1 MLMSMY
7 NSSSPLTND
16 DLDLAFSQGHFAAV
30 FQPKI
35 SLIDGRTLGVESY
48 IRWYHPEYGTLLPG
62 EFLDFVAAAGRMED
76 LNDLMLHEAA
86 RVASLWRSDRRHW
99 TVTVNL
105 SATDIDNPDFL
116 QRMND
121 LTAAYAIPRE
131 AVAVDVPEAALT
143 VKTDE
148 RLEVLKELK
157 AHGIHIALETSG
169 IDLLPPE
176 KITATHF
183 SELKMGGTG
192 LIKLARNIEQSHK
205 GIVAERLNIATRE
218 GLTTTAT
225 RIENIDTIKPLADM
239 GFSAAQGTFIR
250 HPDTF
255 EGLSTWS
262 SDWLI
267 PVLMDE
273 RPARA
278 DTLAR
283 ARANIADP
291 DLLILPATDQ
301 SPERDPEQST
311 DDTPGSDNQS
321 EAPAEPLMAALP

>member
-1 MLMSMY
+1 MY

-16 DLDLAFSQGHFAAV
+16 DLDLAFSQGYFAAV

-48 IRWYHPEYGTLLPG
+48 IRWHHPELGTLLPG
-62 EFLDFVAAAGRMED
+62 EFLEFITSAGRMED
-76 LNDLMLHEAA
+76 LSDLMLHEAA

-99 TVTVNL
+99 TVTVNI
-105 SATDIDNPDFL
+105 SATDIDNPDFV

-121 LTAAYAIPRE
+121 LTTAYAIPRE
-131 AVAVDVPEAALT
+131 AVAIDIPEAALT

-148 RLEVLKELK
+148 RLKVLKELK
-157 AHGIHIALETSG
+157 GRGIHIALETSG

-176 KITATHF
+176 RITAAYF
-183 SELKMGGTG
+183 SELKMGGPG
-192 LIKLARNIEQSHK
+192 LIKLARNIERSHK
-205 GIVAERLNIATRE
+205 GIVAERLDIATRE
-218 GLTTTAT
+218 GLTVTAT

-267 PVLMDE
+267 PVVMNE

-301 SPERDPEQST
+301 NPENDQEPSADEAS
-311 DDTPGSDNQS
+311 GSDNQS
-321 EAPAEPLMAALP
+321 KEPVEPLLAVLP